1 MKTIREWLN
10 ELPDEIRDRAI
21 RNAEVG
27 GWNALELSSK
37 NEAGALDNAFDWSS
51 TPERYRFWS
60 EWKKW
65 LIHGGPKPLIQPAY
79 ACPAAAADH
88 SGDVNEKIESSSN
101 HPYIEALERSNKEL
115 KIALLA
121 EAKKAEP
128 LTKRELFAIAVMQG
142 TNMDAY
148 ANTFGNQWAI
158 HAAKDAVI
166 MADALIAELQKPKP

>member
-10 ELPDEIRDRAI
+10 ELPDEIKDRAI

-79 ACPAAAADH
+79 ACPAAVDH
-88 SGDVNEKIESSSN
+88 SVDVNEKTESSSS
-101 HPYIEALERSNKEL
+101 HQYIEALERSNKEL

-121 EAKKAEP
+121 EVKKAEP
-128 LTKRELFAIAVMQG
+128 LTKRERFAMAAMQSIIQNPHYAKM
-142 TNMDAY
+142 TNDQVAESSVR
-148 ANTFGNQWAI
+148 Q
-158 HAAKDAVI
+158 
-166 MADALIAELQKPKP
+166 ADALIAELKKPKP